1 MTYEYEPGQVPV
13 PAQEC
18 VRCARPLERE
28 TAPGGRLA
36 GWFQVSSLRTSIWVF
51 QSRGTPPPEATER
64 WRCPACDRRY
74 ALVPR
79 AAAPAKPAAR

>member
-13 PAQEC
+13 PARQC

-28 TAPGGRLA
+28 SEPGGRLA
-36 GWFQVSSLRTSIWVF
+36 GWFTRSTLRDSIWVF
-51 QSRGTPPPEATER
+51 SSKGLPPETASER

-74 ALVPR
+74 AAVPR
-79 AAAPAKPAAR
+79 